1 MGSEVMPMRFLLL
14 LLLSGL
20 AVAGDGTSLK
30 SKRSSP
36 DPFAGWAPTAQGW
49 AGTGEHFGSGYQVDR
64 RTGVV
69 SGTGDR
75 FGERWVPDGHGG
87 YRQEGR
93 AFRDGR

>member
-1 MGSEVMPMRFLLL
+1 MRFVLL
-14 LLLSGL
+14 L
-20 AVAGDGTSLK
+20 AVAAVFQNTVAED
-30 SKRSSP
+30 RVPRP
-36 DPFAGWAPTAQGW
+36 DPFAGWTVQGDRIT
-49 AGTGEHFGSGYQVDR
+49 GTGSRFMEGYSVDR

-93 AFRDGR
+93 AFGDGR